1 MPSTYKL
8 KLYERAE
15 AANHTAS
22 ERFTNALVALTR
34 TVWHADC
41 TFETAIGAI
50 CEAAA
55 KAMQVERVSV
65 WQYDP
70 GAKLLRCLQAH
81 SPARGANTL
90 SEDLDT
96 LALEG
101 DEYIAALKYVRAL
114 HVSDVELGAAD
125 PSGLIQLQDYLHK
138 HRIHTRLD
146 APACVDGELLGVL
159 CLESVDQARAWS
171 QEEVTFAASMGD
183 YVAMAYQISRRR
195 EAEQEVRHLLLHDAT
210 TGLPNRDYM
219 VEMVSQRLASQ
230 ASSRET
236 LAVVHLHINPSSGV
250 ALSATAP
257 TAEEI
262 MAQVGQRLSTFTG
275 ADIDLARV
283 RTDAFALVVA
293 RRASG
298 RGAVNLAE
306 RCLAAVSS
314 MQWQHEEIIPGAAV
328 GVAFAEVGT
337 PVDARVLLRQA
348 EEASGRARDLDKFA
362 YQVFDPDHHAALVE
376 ALQFERVLRE
386 AFFAEQFE
394 LFYQPE
400 YDPTQCEW
408 VAAEALLRWRNG
420 DRVVTAGEFIGV
432 IESSGL
438 ILAVGKWV
446 LHRACRD
453 AAQWSPLIDG
463 SLPAVR
469 VNVSSRQFDE
479 SDLVEDVM
487 AALEASGLAPAR
499 LCLELTET
507 TLMRDL
513 VRALDV
519 LVKLKSVGVTVA
531 IDDFGTG
538 YASLVYLKRLPVDML
553 KIDRSF
559 VEGLPGSPVDTAIV
573 HAVVGLA
580 TALGIDV
587 IAEGVELLVQQQ
599 ALQAIG
605 VRRMQGW
612 LYARAMEQSA
622 IRGVFGVPVTH
633 ATH

>member
-1 MPSTYKL
+1 MASTYKL

-15 AANHTAS
+15 PATYSSS
-22 ERFTNALVALTR
+22 ERFTNALLTLTH

-50 CEAAA
+50 CKAAA
-55 KAMQVERVSV
+55 KAMEVERASV

-70 GAKLLRCLQAH
+70 GAKLLRCLQAY
-81 SPARGANTL
+81 SPSRGADTL

-101 DEYIAALKYVRAL
+101 DDYIAALKYVRAL
-114 HVSDVELGAAD
+114 DVSDVELGAAD
-125 PSGLIQLQDYLHK
+125 SSGLMQLRDYLHK

-159 CLESVDQARAWS
+159 CLESVDQAREWS
-171 QEEVTFAASMGD
+171 QEEVTFAASVGD

-195 EAEQEVRHLLLHDAT
+195 EAEQEMRHLRLHDAT
-210 TGLPNRDYM
+210 TGLPNRDFM
-219 VEMVSQRLASQ
+219 VEMVSQRLSLQ
-230 ASSRET
+230 ASSRDT
-236 LAVVHLHINPSSGV
+236 LAVVHLRIDPTSGV
-250 ALSATAP
+250 ASPATAP

-262 MAQVGQRLSTFTG
+262 MAQVGQCLMTFTDV
-275 ADIDLARV
+275 DIALSRV
-283 RTDAFALVVA
+283 RSDAFALVIA
-293 RRASG
+293 GRASA
-298 RGAVNLAE
+298 RGAVSLAE

-314 MQWQHEEIIPGAAV
+314 MQWQHEEVSPGASV
-328 GVAFAEVGT
+328 GVAFAEAES

-348 EEASGRARDLDKFA
+348 EEASGRAREIDKFA
-362 YQVFDPDHHAALVE
+362 YQVFDPDRHTALVE
-376 ALQFERVLRE
+376 ALKFERVLRD
-386 AFFAEQFE
+386 AFLAEQFE

-400 YDPTQCEW
+400 YDPTQREW

-420 DRVVTAGEFIGV
+420 DRVVPAGEFIEV

-438 ILAVGKWV
+438 ILPVGKWV

-453 AAQWSPLIDG
+453 AAQWSPLLDG
-463 SLPAVR
+463 TLPAVR
-469 VNVSSRQFDE
+469 VNVSGRQFDE
-479 SDLVEDVM
+479 SDLVGDVM

-507 TLMRDL
+507 TLMSDL

-519 LVKLKSVGVTVA
+519 LVKLKSVGISVA

-538 YASLVYLKRLPVDML
+538 YASLVYLKRLPIDVL

-559 VEGLPGSPVDTAIV
+559 VEGIPGSPVDSAIV
-573 HAVVGLA
+573 QAVVGLA

-587 IAEGVELLVQQQ
+587 IAEGVEQLVQQQ

-612 LYARAMEQSA
+612 LYARAMDQNA
-622 IRGVFGVPVTH
+622 IRNIFGVQMSEVTH
-633 ATH
+633 